1 MGLAAVH
8 CKAVVL
14 SWFIV
19 DFVVVDLN
27 VWTLFCY
34 TVHRQNKKNK
44 FASGNRFENFRFDR
58 YIYFF
63 SGNIFYAFSKCI
75 FFSENLKKSGFHQ

>member
-19 DFVVVDLN
+19 DFLVVGLN

-34 TVHRQNKKNK
+34 TVLRQNKKISLFQVTGVK
-44 FASGNRFENFRFDR
+44 ILVLMGT
-58 YIYFF
+58 YIFF
-63 SGNIFYAFSKCI
+63 LEIFLCI
-75 FFSENLKKSGFHQ
+75 FKIFRKP